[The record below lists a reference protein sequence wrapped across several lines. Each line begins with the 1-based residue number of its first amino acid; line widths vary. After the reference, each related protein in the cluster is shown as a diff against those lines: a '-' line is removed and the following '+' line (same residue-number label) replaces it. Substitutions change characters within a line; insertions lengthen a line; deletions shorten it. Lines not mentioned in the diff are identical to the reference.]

1 MYFSFFRALGYDF
14 TPYVYTGGWGG
25 SHFKG
30 VETSKNGI
38 HGMEDTKYYYVYENQ
53 RWNPLTGF
61 NAHGLPT
68 DRYTVRA
75 RIPNIGIQN
84 PFKI

>member
-1 MYFSFFRALGYDF
+1 VSNSPAPTFSRSTCSNFRAVGYDF

-30 VETSKNGI
+30 VETSKHGI
-38 HGMEDTKYYYVYENQ
+38 HAMEDTKYYYVYENQ

-68 DRYTVRA
+68 DRYVATVS
-75 RIPNIGIQN
+75 
-84 PFKI
+84 